1 MMAKR
6 VDDCAC
12 SLFWTMR
19 PGESLRSP
27 LLQLLL
33 PRCDPGMVVRGRC
46 VRACRA
52 CADDA
57 NIETRQLVCYLITR

>member
-27 LLQLLL
+27 LLRSCF
-33 PRCDPGMVVRGRC
+33 PVATRVVRSRC